1 MVIGKREQKNPEQ
14 KLCAQVSMLCRQK
27 LLGYAESF
35 EELGRSFHDEARIVG
50 DDRQSILEKC
60 LLQQSRQVMG
70 DHLQTVARIM
80 EQVAGE
86 EMCYRPVEEKRRKN
100 LVQALHSEGIAAAE
114 LCYIRKKGAAA
125 NGISM
130 ILSTERSGCKASQA
144 ADMLTVLLGKHL
156 QPSPGSPYLIERE
169 PHCFQFTEEPK
180 YVALT
185 GVSRAVKEGEKIFEK
200 HRKGKDE
207 YEAFFSQEKFL
218 PGCKRPFEDPSDI
231 GPGKLFPR
239 NDGTDQGGHYQSD
252 FQIHENRY
260 RPYGDRDTG
269 KRRQQKR
276 EK

>member
-60 LLQQSRQVMG
+60 LLLQQSRQVMG

-114 LCYIRKKGAAA
+114 LC
-125 NGISM
+125 
-130 ILSTERSGCKASQA
+130 
-144 ADMLTVLLGKHL
+144 
-156 QPSPGSPYLIERE
+156 
-169 PHCFQFTEEPK
+169 
-180 YVALT
+180 
-185 GVSRAVKEGEKIFEK
+185 
-200 HRKGKDE
+200 
-207 YEAFFSQEKFL
+207 
-218 PGCKRPFEDPSDI
+218 
-231 GPGKLFPR
+231 
-239 NDGTDQGGHYQSD
+239 
-252 FQIHENRY
+252 
-260 RPYGDRDTG
+260 
-269 KRRQQKR
+269 
-276 EK
+276 

>member
-1 MVIGKREQKNPEQ
+1 MDLLFCRKNEGNIPPNLTKRKKQWLYNREDRKGNSHGDRETGTENPEQ

-114 LCYIRKKGAAA
+114 LCYIRKKV
-125 NGISM
+125 
-130 ILSTERSGCKASQA
+130 LPQ
-144 ADMLTVLLGKHL
+144 TV
-156 QPSPGSPYLIERE
+156 S
-169 PHCFQFTEEPK
+169 
-180 YVALT
+180 A
-185 GVSRAVKEGEKIFEK
+185 
-200 HRKGKDE
+200 
-207 YEAFFSQEKFL
+207 
-218 PGCKRPFEDPSDI
+218 
-231 GPGKLFPR
+231 
-239 NDGTDQGGHYQSD
+239 
-252 FQIHENRY
+252 
-260 RPYGDRDTG
+260 
-269 KRRQQKR
+269 
-276 EK
+276 

>member
-185 GVSRAVKEGEKIFEK
+185 GVSRAVKEGEKISGDQYAMLESEK
-200 HRKGKDE
+200 GRRCQPGQRQSIGSHGKN
-207 YEAFFSQEKFL
+207 A
-218 PGCKRPFEDPSDI
+218 
-231 GPGKLFPR
+231 
-239 NDGTDQGGHYQSD
+239 GGG
-252 FQIHENRY
+252 I
-260 RPYGDRDTG
+260 
-269 KRRQQKR
+269 
-276 EK
+276 

>member
-35 EELGRSFHDEARIVG
+35 EELGRSFHDEVRIVG

-114 LCYIRKKGAAA
+114 LCYIRNKGAAA
-125 NGISM
+125 NGYQHD
-130 ILSTERSGCKASQA
+130 TF
-144 ADMLTVLLGKHL
+144 H
-156 QPSPGSPYLIERE
+156 
-169 PHCFQFTEEPK
+169 
-180 YVALT
+180 
-185 GVSRAVKEGEKIFEK
+185 GEI
-200 HRKGKDE
+200 R
-207 YEAFFSQEKFL
+207 L
-218 PGCKRPFEDPSDI
+218 
-231 GPGKLFPR
+231 
-239 NDGTDQGGHYQSD
+239 
-252 FQIHENRY
+252 
-260 RPYGDRDTG
+260 
-269 KRRQQKR
+269 
-276 EK
+276 

>member
-130 ILSTERSGCKASQA
+130 ILPRR
-144 ADMLTVLLGKHL
+144 D
-156 QPSPGSPYLIERE
+156 P
-169 PHCFQFTEEPK
+169 
-180 YVALT
+180 
-185 GVSRAVKEGEKIFEK
+185 AV
-200 HRKGKDE
+200 
-207 YEAFFSQEKFL
+207 
-218 PGCKRPFEDPSDI
+218 RP
-231 GPGKLFPR
+231 
-239 NDGTDQGGHYQSD
+239 
-252 FQIHENRY
+252 
-260 RPYGDRDTG
+260 
-269 KRRQQKR
+269 RRQQICLPYFWGSICSRRR
-276 EK
+276 EVPIS

>member
-185 GVSRAVKEGEKIFEK
+185 GVSRAVKEGEKISGDQYAMLESEK
-200 HRKGKDE
+200 GRLLLLLSDGTGAGED
-207 YEAFFSQEKFL
+207 ASRGSGRVLDLMEKML
-218 PGCKRPFEDPSDI
+218 EDP
-231 GPGKLFPR
+231 
-239 NDGTDQGGHYQSD
+239 QYQPQTCLMDEVEEGES
-252 FQIHENRY
+252 
-260 RPYGDRDTG
+260 
-269 KRRQQKR
+269 
-276 EK
+276 